1 MYRFALTPFLFF
13 AVIRAS
19 TFACDLENPLLT
31 ARGEADDNQGNKK
44 HANVKKQT
52 CTDVIV
58 KEIEQAR
65 STIIVG
71 GVQVQ
76 QPQDC
81 ERNAC
86 CCRGK
91 FHVTVSVILD
101 NKGYN
106 QNFWVK
112 LLQPGDK
119 IEFEIDHL
127 HTNHNKLIV
136 IDSKVVLTG
145 SFNLTTQAE
154 TYAENLLVIRRE
166 AIAAQYKTDWD
177 VHWKHSQP
185 KIFPT
190 CTTTYTKNSS
200 PPPPNKTP

>member
-13 AVIRAS
+13 AVVAS
-19 TFACDLENPLLT
+19 TFACDLEIHFSP
-31 ARGEADDNQGNKK
+31 RGGSTDESPQGNKK

-65 STIIVG
+65 STIIVEAYKFNS
-71 GVQVQ
+71 
-76 QPQDC
+76 P
-81 ERNAC
+81 RIANAMLAAA
-86 CCRGK
+86 RGK

-185 KIFPT
+185 KIFPLAPPPT
-190 CTTTYTKNSS
+190 PKIV